1 MESESMKMTLSIIH
15 SEPVKYIVFTVCL
28 IIGVVVL
35 KKVLADLLD
44 YKECPTVQRE

>member
-1 MESESMKMTLSIIH
+1 MENESMKMTLSIIH
-15 SEPVKYIVFTVCL
+15 SAPVKYIVFTICL

-35 KKVLADLLD
+35 KKVFADLLD